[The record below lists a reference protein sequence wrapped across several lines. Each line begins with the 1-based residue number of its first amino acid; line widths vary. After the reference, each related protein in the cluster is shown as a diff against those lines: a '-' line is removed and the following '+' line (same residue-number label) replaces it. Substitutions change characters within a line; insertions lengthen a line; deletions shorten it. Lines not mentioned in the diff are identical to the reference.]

1 MDNTETKIINA
12 GNAKYL
18 GEIPGFTDLPANC
31 RFNKVLT
38 GSGGTTVAL
47 ENDVPYVLCMPYVSL
62 IKNKMEWCTE
72 HNVTALP
79 VFGEQVS
86 SADVAEFD
94 GSKIMVTYDSLHK
107 VVEGLGSRVEDFKI
121 LVDEYHLLINS
132 GAFRYKAVNE
142 VLRLYQ
148 EFGEHVF
155 MTATPVRTEFLPE
168 VLQGIPEVSVKWDN
182 LELVTLDYSVLEH
195 DQLYPVVANI
205 AYEYT
210 TGKHDGNAY
219 FFLNSVQG
227 IIDIIYHLKKVNVT
241 HEDIRIVCADNQD
254 NKRRLRE
261 TIGAKYVIGQL
272 SDFPKKLNFITST
285 AFEGS
290 DLKDEDGITY
300 IVSDG
305 RKAHTKYDIMTTIPQ
320 IIGRNRVA
328 KKRNWAKIIYSPSPY
343 CEMEESVFVEYVKKK
358 LEEAHETVKSY
369 RSLVDPVARK
379 YMLEGV
385 KQEDS
390 TYLVV
395 NGNRI
400 EVNETAKCAE
410 MQQFSAIHHTYYVK
424 RDDEGKPV
432 QDKSSREKSINGVPY
447 KLNSI
452 PPDDIRLNRLESVR
466 LGIQRKS
473 FKELVDLYNGWN
485 KPYQIIAESDEQ
497 DKKMIE
503 KLYPLIPEA
512 INTIGYDKIVSLEYH
527 QKRVQAEV
535 LKTETLNNPAKVR
548 RLLDPYNYRKGKR
561 IPLFQIKEDLQE
573 AFTMLGIDVKAKAN
587 HLKSVFGVKPCKV
600 SVNGARVNGYK
611 ILGKL

>member
-12 GNAKYL
+12 GGAKYL
-18 GEIPGFTDLPANC
+18 GKIPGFTDLPPNC

-79 VFGEQVS
+79 VYGEMVGS
-86 SADVAEFD
+86 EDIAEFD
-94 GSKIMVTYDSLHK
+94 GKKIMVTYDSLHK
-107 VVEGLGSRVEDFKI
+107 VVEGLGSRVQDYKI

-132 GAFRYKAVNE
+132 GAFRYRAVNE
-142 VLRLYQ
+142 VLKLYPR
-148 EFGEHVF
+148 FGEHVF
-155 MTATPVRTEFLPE
+155 MTATPVRTEFLPKI
-168 VLQGIPEVSVKWDN
+168 LQLVPEVSVKWDN

-210 TGKHDGNAY
+210 TGKYDGNAY

-227 IIDIIYHLKKVNVT
+227 IIDITYHLKKVDVT
-241 HEDIRIVCADNQD
+241 HEDVRIVCADNQD
-254 NKRRLRE
+254 NKKRLRE

-290 DLKDEDGITY
+290 DLHDEDGITY
-300 IVSDG
+300 IISDG
-305 RKAHTKYDIMTTIPQ
+305 RKDNTKYDIMTTVPQ
-320 IIGRNRVA
+320 IIGRNRIA
-328 KKRNWAKIIYSPSPY
+328 KKKNWAKIIYSPSPY
-343 CEMEESVFVEYVKKK
+343 YEMEESVYVEYVKKK
-358 LEEAHETVKSY
+358 LEVAHETVKSY
-369 RSLVDPVARK
+369 HSLVDPVARK
-379 YMLEGV
+379 YMLQGI

-395 NGNRI
+395 HGSDI
-400 EVNETAKCAE
+400 EVNETAKCAK
-410 MQQFSAIHHTYYVK
+410 MQQYAALHHTYYVK
-424 RDDEGKPV
+424 RDSEGKPL
-432 QDKSSREKSINGVPY
+432 QDEGFREESVNGVPY

-473 FKELVDLYNGWN
+473 FKELVDLYHYWN
-485 KPYQIIAESDEQ
+485 NPYQIIPESDEQ
-497 DKKMIE
+497 DKKLIE
-503 KLYPLIPEA
+503 KLYPLIPHA
-512 INTIGYDKIVSLEYH
+512 INAIGYDKIVALKYH
-527 QKRVQAEV
+527 QKQVRAEV
-535 LKTETLNNPAKVR
+535 LKSKTLNNPAKVR
-548 RLLDPYNYRKGKR
+548 DLLDSYTYRKGKK
-561 IPLFQIKEDLQE
+561 IPLSQVKEDLQE
-573 AFTMLGIDVKAKAN
+573 AFDMLGIAQKPKATD
-587 HLKSVFGVKPCKV
+587 LKSVFGVKPCKV
-600 SVNGARVNGYK
+600 AVNGERVNGYK
-611 ILGKL
+611 IIGKL